1 MSTFTNLYLTRR
13 FFLILGIVI
22 FILSVGFVWK
32 PLFYMGQTL
41 LGTFAVMTLVDFLM
55 LHAIRLN
62 FTARRITPNLLSLSD
77 QNNIKIV
84 LETNAPME
92 LYAELIDELPEQL
105 QIRDFRFP
113 LTIEAGEKKT
123 IEYAIRPVKRG
134 VYKFG
139 KVRLFLASILGLVQR
154 RINFPIAQ
162 DVAAYPSII
171 QMKQYE
177 LMALAKIS
185 TSDGIKRTRRLG
197 HSYEFEQIKNY
208 VQGDDFRSI
217 NWKATGR
224 RGDIMVNQYE
234 DERAQQIYCIIDKS
248 RAMRMPFEEMSLLD
262 YAINASLVISNIAL
276 LKYDRAGLI
285 TFSDKIGTYIKAERK
300 KNQLRLILE
309 ALYRQKERPLEANY
323 ELLYQA
329 SRNMVRN
336 RSLILLFTNFES
348 TYALERALPVLR
360 RISRFH
366 LLVVVFF
373 ENTELIDYMDAPA
386 QNIEEIYSKTIARK
400 QHTEKQQMVQELKRY
415 GIQSILTKPKEL
427 SINTVN
433 KYLELKSRGFI

>member
-1 MSTFTNLYLTRR
+1 MRTLANIYLTRR
-13 FFLILGIVI
+13 FFYILGGII
-22 FILSVGFVWK
+22 FILSIGFVWK
-32 PLFYMGQTL
+32 PLFYLGQTL
-41 LGTFAVMTLVDFLM
+41 LGTLLVMTVVDLLL
-55 LHAIRLN
+55 LHALKFR
-62 FTARRITPNLLSLSD
+62 FRAERVTPNLLSLSD
-77 QNNIKIV
+77 DNNIKVMLI
-84 LETNAPME
+84 TNAPMD
-92 LYAELIDELPEQL
+92 LQAELIDELPEQL
-105 QIRDFRFP
+105 QLRDFKFAFT
-113 LTIEAGEKKT
+113 LAANEKKT
-123 IEYAIRPVKRG
+123 IEYTVRPIKRG
-134 VYKFG
+134 VYNFG
-139 KVRLFLASILGLVQR
+139 KVRLFLTTILGLVQR
-154 RINFPIAQ
+154 RINFDIQQ

-177 LMALAKIS
+177 LMAFAKIA
-185 TSDGIKRTRRLG
+185 TADGIKRTRRLG

-234 DERAQQIYCIIDKS
+234 DERSQQIYCIIDKS
-248 RAMRMPFEEMSLLD
+248 RAMRMPFEDMSLLD

-276 LKYDRAGLI
+276 LKYDRAGLL
-285 TFSDKIGTYIKAERK
+285 TFSDKIGTYVKAERK
-300 KNQLRLILE
+300 RNQLKLILE

-336 RSLILLFTNFES
+336 RSLIMLFTNFES
-348 TYALERALPVLR
+348 MYALERALPVLR

-373 ENTELIDYMDAPA
+373 ENTELTAYMESPA
-386 QNIEEIYSKTIARK
+386 QSIEEIYSKTVARK

>member
-1 MSTFTNLYLTRR
+1 MRTLVNIYLTRR
-13 FFLILGIVI
+13 FFFILGVLI
-22 FILSVGFVWK
+22 FVLSIGFVWK
-32 PLFYMGQTL
+32 PLFYLGQTL
-41 LGTFAVMTLVDFLM
+41 LGTFAVMAMVDFLM
-55 LHAIRLN
+55 LHAINLK
-62 FTARRITPNLLSLSD
+62 FSAQRITPNLLSLSD
-77 QNNIKIV
+77 QNNIKI
-84 LETNAPME
+84 LLDTNAPME
-92 LYAELIDELPEQL
+92 LQAELIDELPEQL
-105 QIRDFRFP
+105 QIRDFSFAF
-113 LTIEAGEKKT
+113 TIDAGEKKT

-139 KVRLFLASILGLVQR
+139 KVRLFLSSILGLVQR
-154 RINFPIAQ
+154 RINFSIEQ

-177 LMALAKIS
+177 LMAFAKIS
-185 TSDGIKRTRRLG
+185 TNDGIKRTRRIG

-234 DERAQQIYCIIDKS
+234 DERSQQIYCIIDKS
-248 RAMRMPFEEMSLLD
+248 RAMRMPFEDMSLLD

-276 LKYDRAGLI
+276 LKYDRAGLL
-285 TFSDKIGTYIKAERK
+285 TFSDKIGTYLKAERK
-300 KNQLRLILE
+300 KNQLKMILE
-309 ALYRQKERPLEANY
+309 GLYRQKERSLEANF

-329 SRNMVRN
+329 SRNMIKN

-348 TYALERALPVLR
+348 MYALERALPVLR
-360 RISRFH
+360 RLNRQH

-386 QNIEEIYSKTIARK
+386 QNLEEIYNKTVARK
-400 QHTEKQQMVQELKRY
+400 QHTEKQQMVQELRRY

-433 KYLELKSRGFI
+433 KYLELKARGFI

>member
-1 MSTFTNLYLTRR
+1 MDL
-13 FFLILGIVI
+13 
-22 FILSVGFVWK
+22 
-32 PLFYMGQTL
+32 Q
-41 LGTFAVMTLVDFLM
+41 
-55 LHAIRLN
+55 
-62 FTARRITPNLLSLSD
+62 
-77 QNNIKIV
+77 
-84 LETNAPME
+84 
-92 LYAELIDELPEQL
+92 AELIDELPEQL
-105 QIRDFRFP
+105 QLRDFKFAFT
-113 LTIEAGEKKT
+113 LVAKEKKT
-123 IEYAIRPVKRG
+123 IDYTVKPIKRG
-134 VYKFG
+134 VYNFG
-139 KVRLFLASILGLVQR
+139 KVRLFLTTILGLVQR
-154 RINFPIAQ
+154 RINFNIQQ

-177 LMALAKIS
+177 LMAFAKIA
-185 TSDGIKRTRRLG
+185 TADGIKRTRRLG

-234 DERAQQIYCIIDKS
+234 DERSQQIYCIIDKS
-248 RAMRMPFEEMSLLD
+248 RAMRMPFEDLSLLD

-276 LKYDRAGLI
+276 LKYDRAGLL
-285 TFSDKIGTYIKAERK
+285 TFSDKICTYVKAERK
-300 KNQLRLILE
+300 RNQLKLILE

-336 RSLILLFTNFES
+336 RSLIMLFTNFES
-348 TYALERALPVLR
+348 MYALERALPVLR

-373 ENTELIDYMDAPA
+373 ENTELTAYMDAPA
-386 QNIEEIYSKTIARK
+386 QTIEEIYSKTVARK

-415 GIQSILTKPKEL
+415 GIQSILTKPKKL